1 MLGGAPI
8 PGGAAQPSLSKSL
21 GLVVDPGEEEGLR
34 VPVWDSQPS
43 PSSRK
48 PSASLIKRHT
58 RVFECHTRHPHVQER
73 ATYSS
78 SAPTDGISS
87 SLVSHLLSQDQDS
100 SGHLRWWDLIQ
111 FSSWRPHSSRGSTHS
126 LSFSE
131 QCMQW
136 KVRAYMFQ
144 QQKSMSWV
152 ITSSVY
158 SREITFH
165 LNSEFSLD
173 QQRVSGFWV
182 GGVLLTGASEAHSP
196 LLSLPD
202 PYFYRH
208 TICFL
213 RLQRD
218 RTCLM
223 GYLSY
228 VSHFCKRHFENCQVY
243 IYEKCIE
250 VAVCLGTA
258 SISYHLSQFML
269 WFQHQ
274 AQKSTAMF

>member
-1 MLGGAPI
+1 MLRGALM
-8 PGGAAQPSLSKSL
+8 PGGAAQPSLGKSVR
-21 GLVVDPGEEEGLR
+21 LVIDPGEEEGLW

-43 PSSRK
+43 PSSRR
-48 PSASLIKRHT
+48 PSVSLIKWHT
-58 RVFECHTRHPHVQER
+58 RVFECQTHHPKSKKEP
-73 ATYSS
+73 
-78 SAPTDGISS
+78 PTWAQHQPRMASPPLW
-87 SLVSHLLSQDQDS
+87 SLTKDLDLSQDQDS

-131 QCMQW
+131 WCLQW
-136 KVRAYMFQ
+136 KVRTNMLQ

-173 QQRVSGFWV
+173 QQKVSGFWV
-182 GGVLLTGASEAHSP
+182 CGVLLTGASEAHSP
-196 LLSLPD
+196 LLSSPD

-213 RLQRD
+213 MLQRD

-228 VSHFCKRHFENCQVY
+228 VSHFCECRGILK
-243 IYEKCIE
+243 
-250 VAVCLGTA
+250 TA
-258 SISYHLSQFML
+258 
-269 WFQHQ
+269 
-274 AQKSTAMF
+274 KSTHMKNALRLLFV

>member
-1 MLGGAPI
+1 MLSGALI
-8 PGGAAQPSLSKSL
+8 PGGAAQPSLGKSL
-21 GLVVDPGEEEGLR
+21 RLVVDPGEEEGLW

-43 PSSRK
+43 PSSRR
-48 PSASLIKRHT
+48 PSVSLIKWHT
-58 RVFECHTRHPHVQER
+58 RVFECQTRHPHVQER
-73 ATYSS
+73 ATYLS
-78 SAPTDGISS
+78 SAPTTDGISS
-87 SLVSHLLSQDQDS
+87 SLVSHLLSQDQDC

-111 FSSWRPHSSRGSTHS
+111 FSSWRPHSSRGSAHS

-131 QCMQW
+131 WCLQW
-136 KVRAYMFQ
+136 KVRTNTLQ

-173 QQRVSGFWV
+173 QQKVSGFWV
-182 GGVLLTGASEAHSP
+182 CGVLLTGASEAHSP
-196 LLSLPD
+196 LLSSPD

-213 RLQRD
+213 MLQRD

-228 VSHFCKRHFENCQVY
+228 VSHFCECRGILK
-243 IYEKCIE
+243 
-250 VAVCLGTA
+250 TA
-258 SISYHLSQFML
+258 
-269 WFQHQ
+269 
-274 AQKSTAMF
+274 KSTHMKNTLRLLFV